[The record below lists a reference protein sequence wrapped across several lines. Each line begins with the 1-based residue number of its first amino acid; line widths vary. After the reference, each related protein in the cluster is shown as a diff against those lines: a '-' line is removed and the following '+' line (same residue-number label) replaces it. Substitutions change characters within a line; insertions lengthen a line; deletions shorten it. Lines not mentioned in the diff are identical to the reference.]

1 MRRDEKILAA
11 AEKLFFERSF
21 DGVGV
26 DEIGRAAGTAGSAI
40 YRHFPSKDAI
50 LAALFDKTLDTI
62 LVRLGEPEEDPTA
75 ELNKLVRAFVGLV
88 KSHERLVSIWLREQR
103 SLAERYR
110 REHDRRQRRINQRWI
125 VCLKRCYPDRSTD
138 EIITGTRGVQL
149 LLLSEALRPP
159 GGRRAKQA
167 EELLAQM
174 ALDVGE
180 QIGRQQRPITG
191 HRGPRRHPK
200 RAADQPIDRSRI
212 RLVRKS

>member
-1 MRRDEKILAA
+1 MTRDEKILAA

-26 DEIGRAAGTAGSAI
+26 DEIGKVAGTTGSAI

-62 LVRLGEPEEDPTA
+62 LVRLGEPDDDADA
-75 ELNKLVRAFVGLV
+75 ELNKLVRAFVGLA
-88 KSHERLVSIWLREQR
+88 KTHERLVSIWLREQR

-110 REHDRRQRRINQRWI
+110 REHDRRHRRINQRWI
-125 VCLKRCYPDRSTD
+125 DCLKRCYPERSTD
-138 EIITGTRGVQL
+138 EIITATRGVQL

-174 ALDVGE
+174 ALISVGALE
-180 QIGRQQRPITG
+180 PEPAT
-191 HRGPRRHPK
+191 K
-200 RAADQPIDRSRI
+200 R
-212 RLVRKS
+212 

>member
-1 MRRDEKILAA
+1 MTRDEKILAA

-26 DEIGRAAGTAGSAI
+26 DEIGKVAGTTGSAI

-62 LVRLGEPEEDPTA
+62 LVRLGEPDEDPET
-75 ELNKLVRAFVGLV
+75 ELSKLVKAFVGLAN
-88 KSHERLVSIWLREQR
+88 SHERLVSIWLREQR
-103 SLAERYR
+103 SLAVRYR
-110 REHDRRQRRINQRWI
+110 REHDRRHRRINQRWI
-125 VCLKRCYPDRSTD
+125 DCLTRCYPDRSTD
-138 EIITGTRGVQL
+138 EIVTSTRGIQL

-174 ALDVGE
+174 ALASVRVLE
-180 QIGRQQRPITG
+180 SVPSA
-191 HRGPRRHPK
+191 K
-200 RAADQPIDRSRI
+200 R
-212 RLVRKS
+212 

>member
-1 MRRDEKILAA
+1 VTRDEKILAA

-26 DEIGRAAGTAGSAI
+26 DEIGKVAGTTGSAI

-62 LVRLGEPEEDPTA
+62 LVRLGEPDEDPTA
-75 ELNKLVRAFVGLV
+75 ELNKLVRAFVGLA

-103 SLAERYR
+103 SLADRYR
-110 REHDRRQRRINQRWI
+110 REHDRRHRRINQRWTD
-125 VCLKRCYPDRSTD
+125 CLKRCYPDRSID
-138 EIITGTRGVQL
+138 EIITATRGAQL

-167 EELLAQM
+167 EDLLAQM
-174 ALDVGE
+174 AFASVLALE
-180 QIGRQQRPITG
+180 PEPAT
-191 HRGPRRHPK
+191 K
-200 RAADQPIDRSRI
+200 R
-212 RLVRKS
+212 

>member
-1 MRRDEKILAA
+1 MTRDEKILAA

-26 DEIGRAAGTAGSAI
+26 DEIGKVAGTTGSAI

-50 LAALFDKTLDTI
+50 LAALFDKTLDAI
-62 LVRLGEPEEDPTA
+62 LVRLGEPDEDPTA
-75 ELNKLVRAFVGLV
+75 ELSKLVRAFVGLA

-110 REHDRRQRRINQRWI
+110 REHDRRQHRINERWI
-125 VCLKRCYPDRSTD
+125 DCLKRCYPDRSTD
-138 EIITGTRGVQL
+138 EIVTATRGVQL

-167 EELLAQM
+167 EELLIQM
-174 ALDVGE
+174 GLASIRALE
-180 QIGRQQRPITG
+180 PE
-191 HRGPRRHPK
+191 PAAK
-200 RAADQPIDRSRI
+200 R
-212 RLVRKS
+212 

>member
-1 MRRDEKILAA
+1 MTRDEKILAA

-26 DEIGRAAGTAGSAI
+26 DEIGKVAGTTGSAI

-62 LVRLGEPEEDPTA
+62 LVRLGEPDEDPA
-75 ELNKLVRAFVGLV
+75 DELDKLVRAFVSLA

-103 SLAERYR
+103 SLADRYR
-110 REHDRRQRRINQRWI
+110 REHDRRQRRITDRW
-125 VCLKRCYPDRSTD
+125 VSCLGRCYPDRSID
-138 EIITGTRGVQL
+138 EIVTAMRGVQL

-167 EELLAQM
+167 EELLVQLGLASLR
-174 ALDVGE
+174 AL
-180 QIGRQQRPITG
+180 QP
-191 HRGPRRHPK
+191 
-200 RAADQPIDRSRI
+200 AAAPS
-212 RLVRKS
+212 

>member
-1 MRRDEKILAA
+1 MTRDEKILAA

-26 DEIGRAAGTAGSAI
+26 DEIGKVAGTTGSAI

-62 LVRLGEPEEDPTA
+62 LVRLGEPDDDADA
-75 ELNKLVRAFVGLV
+75 ELNKLVRAFVGLA
-88 KSHERLVSIWLREQR
+88 KTHERLVSIWLREQR

-110 REHDRRQRRINQRWI
+110 REHDRRHRRINQRWI
-125 VCLKRCYPDRSTD
+125 DCLKRCYPDRSTD
-138 EIITGTRGVQL
+138 EIITATRGVQL

-174 ALDVGE
+174 ALTAVGVLE
-180 QIGRQQRPITG
+180 AETAA
-191 HRGPRRHPK
+191 K
-200 RAADQPIDRSRI
+200 R
-212 RLVRKS
+212 

>member
-1 MRRDEKILAA
+1 MTRDEKILAA

-26 DEIGRAAGTAGSAI
+26 DEIGKVAGTTGSAI

-62 LVRLGEPEEDPTA
+62 LVRLGEPDEDADA
-75 ELNKLVRAFVGLV
+75 ELNKLVRAFVGLA
-88 KSHERLVSIWLREQR
+88 KTHERLVSIWLREQR

-110 REHDRRQRRINQRWI
+110 REHDRRHRRINQRWI
-125 VCLKRCYPDRSTD
+125 DCLKRCYPDRSTD
-138 EIITGTRGVQL
+138 EIITATRGVQL

-159 GGRRAKQA
+159 AGRRAKQA

-174 ALDVGE
+174 ALASVGVLE
-180 QIGRQQRPITG
+180 PE
-191 HRGPRRHPK
+191 PAVK
-200 RAADQPIDRSRI
+200 R
-212 RLVRKS
+212 

>member
-26 DEIGRAAGTAGSAI
+26 DEIGKAAGTAGSAI

-110 REHDRRQRRINQRWI
+110 REHDRR
-125 VCLKRCYPDRSTD
+125 
-138 EIITGTRGVQL
+138 
-149 LLLSEALRPP
+149 
-159 GGRRAKQA
+159 
-167 EELLAQM
+167 
-174 ALDVGE
+174 
-180 QIGRQQRPITG
+180 
-191 HRGPRRHPK
+191 
-200 RAADQPIDRSRI
+200 
-212 RLVRKS
+212 

>member
-1 MRRDEKILAA
+1 VTPDEKILAA

-26 DEIGRAAGTAGSAI
+26 DEIGKVAGTTGSAI

-62 LVRLGEPEEDPTA
+62 LVRLGEPDDDPVA
-75 ELNKLVRAFVGLV
+75 ELNKLVRAFVGLA
-88 KSHERLVSIWLREQR
+88 KSHERLVSIWLRDQR

-110 REHDRRQRRINQRWI
+110 REHDRRHRRINQRWI
-125 VCLKRCYPDRSTD
+125 DCLKRCCPDRSTD
-138 EIITGTRGVQL
+138 EIITATRGVQL

-174 ALDVGE
+174 ALAS
-180 QIGRQQRPITG
+180 IGALELEG
-191 HRGPRRHPK
+191 AAK
-200 RAADQPIDRSRI
+200 R
-212 RLVRKS
+212 

>member
-1 MRRDEKILAA
+1 MTPDEKILAA

-26 DEIGRAAGTAGSAI
+26 DEIGKVAGTTGSAI

-62 LVRLGEPEEDPTA
+62 LVRLGEPDEDPIA
-75 ELNKLVRAFVGLV
+75 ELNKLVRAFVGLA
-88 KSHERLVSIWLREQR
+88 KSHERLVSIWLRDQR

-110 REHDRRQRRINQRWI
+110 REHDRRHRRINLRWI
-125 VCLKRCYPDRSTD
+125 DCLKRCYPDRSTD
-138 EIITGTRGVQL
+138 EITTATRGVQL

-174 ALDVGE
+174 ALAS
-180 QIGRQQRPITG
+180 IGALELEAAA
-191 HRGPRRHPK
+191 K
-200 RAADQPIDRSRI
+200 R
-212 RLVRKS
+212 

>member
-1 MRRDEKILAA
+1 VTRDEKILAA

-26 DEIGRAAGTAGSAI
+26 DEIGKVAGTTGSAI

-62 LVRLGEPEEDPTA
+62 LVRLGEPDDDADA
-75 ELNKLVRAFVGLV
+75 ELNKLVRAFVGLA
-88 KSHERLVSIWLREQR
+88 KTHERLVSIWLREQR

-110 REHDRRQRRINQRWI
+110 REHDRRHRRINQRWI
-125 VCLKRCYPDRSTD
+125 DCLKRCYPDRSTD
-138 EIITGTRGVQL
+138 EIITATRGVQL

-174 ALDVGE
+174 ALMSVGALE
-180 QIGRQQRPITG
+180 LEPAA
-191 HRGPRRHPK
+191 K
-200 RAADQPIDRSRI
+200 R
-212 RLVRKS
+212 

>member
-1 MRRDEKILAA
+1 VTRDEKILAA

-26 DEIGRAAGTAGSAI
+26 DEIGKVAGTAGSAI

-62 LVRLGEPEEDPTA
+62 LVRLGEPEEDPIA
-75 ELNKLVRAFVGLV
+75 ELNKLVRAFVGLAR
-88 KSHERLVSIWLREQR
+88 SHERLVSIWLREQR

-125 VCLKRCYPDRSTD
+125 DCLTRCYPSCSTD
-138 EIITGTRGVQL
+138 EIITATRGVQL
-149 LLLSEALRPP
+149 MLFSEALRPP

-174 ALDVGE
+174 ALASIRALE
-180 QIGRQQRPITG
+180 PE
-191 HRGPRRHPK
+191 PAAK
-200 RAADQPIDRSRI
+200 R
-212 RLVRKS
+212 